1 MINSNLAQITA
12 QSEQSAARTA
22 DSYSQLTG
30 TLAVNN
36 EREIEHQQGIIDGA
50 EQTIESAENDV
61 DNNIKVKVG
70 DKEKLLVKSQSA
82 MKGMLSGSE
91 MDFQNAITKSRQNVE
106 TMRNTLEARA
116 QSDRKINDAD
126 VKNMEEESKGQLD
139 RLMEAEDSV
148 HASIEGLPDVETAV
162 GSSSEGAHDIL
173 NEIKGLKQDVTS
185 LMNPIRAEED
195 KMKYAVRGLE
205 SSGSG
210 QLNSIQGIDTVNIGK
225 AKGVLHQLVTDSE
238 EQMDTNMRKQISHL
252 ASTHGISMNRIKEML
267 AGLQVNEQNQIAMTG
282 KMRDNIADVEGEE
295 KTAKANFG
303 KRMSQTVARER
314 VMSKKQYHDQLMKL
328 KEEEKEAKGLL
339 LKSVRDATANLLSG
353 GKANQLEIL
362 HSVDSLLRVLDKLHS
377 EDIKEDTALADA
389 VSKYKSILPQNDR
402 EIEGVDNAL
411 QAEKMRLKNEFDA
424 SEISLTRTAMDR
436 SRKANNTIKNLEKA
450 IKELDVEVAR
460 SKNVMMSSAREGSAY
475 IDGFIDKLRDIMMA
489 DGELDKRDYK
499 LGLAD
504 MNKKYAS
511 LARFTDQR
519 ARAIAGDM
527 QKFGKSSSHR
537 QETLAMTLARVVT
550 DAERMGLSEEEMQ
563 EYVRKRLSDEANVT
577 EEEFNEIHDMVQ
589 GDLTGFRDKMVQMKR
604 KADDELF
611 AENNRINVDD
621 SIQMGRLA
629 DHAQMVEAQ
638 ALKAGNIIGYNTA
651 AGGRSY
657 RILNGQ
663 ETISGNKL
671 RAMMHVAEANS
682 GSLIDDIAA
691 AKGVSTT
698 RIASVMDAVSSYM
711 VLIKSFMDEMKAELG
726 SVKGRLSDLQ
736 EEYEDKI
743 NRNTKEYMRPAKLAL
758 ESISQFDSFQRE
770 SAPLQNAFRTKARE
784 MMENVKGGADTAER
798 VADGIAH
805 KIDKGASLVERI
817 RHKIQ
822 ASLEKHVGEKK
833 ELFAKELLKITKGDS
848 KALNVITT

>member
-1 MINSNLAQITA
+1 MFDGALRGFDRNVKELSRGDATHTIAMNKAMRDAERTVERIGDAVEREEKDSESALERMDTSLEQSATGQIQAIESSTSNEKAILSRRAEMINSNLAQITA

-389 VSKYKSILPQNDR
+389 
-402 EIEGVDNAL
+402 
-411 QAEKMRLKNEFDA
+411 
-424 SEISLTRTAMDR
+424 
-436 SRKANNTIKNLEKA
+436 
-450 IKELDVEVAR
+450 
-460 SKNVMMSSAREGSAY
+460 
-475 IDGFIDKLRDIMMA
+475 
-489 DGELDKRDYK
+489 
-499 LGLAD
+499 
-504 MNKKYAS
+504 
-511 LARFTDQR
+511 
-519 ARAIAGDM
+519 
-527 QKFGKSSSHR
+527 
-537 QETLAMTLARVVT
+537 
-550 DAERMGLSEEEMQ
+550 
-563 EYVRKRLSDEANVT
+563 
-577 EEEFNEIHDMVQ
+577 
-589 GDLTGFRDKMVQMKR
+589 
-604 KADDELF
+604 
-611 AENNRINVDD
+611 
-621 SIQMGRLA
+621 
-629 DHAQMVEAQ
+629 
-638 ALKAGNIIGYNTA
+638 
-651 AGGRSY
+651 
-657 RILNGQ
+657 
-663 ETISGNKL
+663 
-671 RAMMHVAEANS
+671 
-682 GSLIDDIAA
+682 
-691 AKGVSTT
+691 
-698 RIASVMDAVSSYM
+698 
-711 VLIKSFMDEMKAELG
+711 
-726 SVKGRLSDLQ
+726 
-736 EEYEDKI
+736 
-743 NRNTKEYMRPAKLAL
+743 
-758 ESISQFDSFQRE
+758 
-770 SAPLQNAFRTKARE
+770 
-784 MMENVKGGADTAER
+784 
-798 VADGIAH
+798 
-805 KIDKGASLVERI
+805 
-817 RHKIQ
+817 
-822 ASLEKHVGEKK
+822 
-833 ELFAKELLKITKGDS
+833 
-848 KALNVITT
+848 